1 MSEAQKVAI
10 VTGGA
15 TGIGEAI
22 TRQLVKDGFI
32 VVINY
37 NSSAK
42 AAEELV
48 AALSQ
53 QGGKVL
59 AVQANISL
67 FADAE
72 KLVKTTLDSFG
83 RLDVLVNNA
92 GITDDTLMLRMSETQ
107 FDRVIQTNL
116 KGVWSTCKA
125 SLRALLSSP
134 AGRIIN
140 IASVSGMMGNI
151 GQANYAA
158 SKAGVI
164 GMSKT
169 LAKELAS
176 RKVTVNVVA
185 PGFIETKMT
194 APLSDTI
201 KETALTMIPLKT
213 FGQPEDIAYMV
224 SFLASSRA
232 QYITGQTLVV
242 DGGLTMY

>member
-1 MSEAQKVAI
+1 MSEVQKVAI

-22 TRQLVKDGFI
+22 TRQLVQDGFA

-37 NSSAK
+37 NSSAQ
-42 AAEELV
+42 AADQLV
-48 AALSQ
+48 HNLSLE
-53 QGGKVL
+53 GGKVL

-67 FADAE
+67 LVEAE
-72 KLVKTTLDSFG
+72 KLIKTTIDTFG

-116 KGVWSTCKA
+116 KGVWATCKA
-125 SLRALLSSP
+125 SLRSLLSSP
-134 AGRIIN
+134 SGRIIN
-140 IASVSGMMGNI
+140 IASVAGMMGNI

-194 APLSDTI
+194 APLSEAI
-201 KETALTMIPLKT
+201 KETALTMIPLKR
-213 FGQPEDIAYMV
+213 FGQPEDIAFMV

>member
-22 TRQLVKDGFI
+22 TRQLVADGFI

-37 NSSAK
+37 NSSAQ

-48 AALSQ
+48 KTLSQ

-59 AVQANISL
+59 AIQANISL

-72 KLVKTTLDSFG
+72 KLVKTTLDTFG

-194 APLSDTI
+194 APLSDAI